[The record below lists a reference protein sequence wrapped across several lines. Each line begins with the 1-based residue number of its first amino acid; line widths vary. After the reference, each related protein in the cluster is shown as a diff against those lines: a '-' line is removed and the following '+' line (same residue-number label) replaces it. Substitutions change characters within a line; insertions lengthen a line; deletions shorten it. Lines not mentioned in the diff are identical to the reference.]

1 MPDSRGYRLP
11 QWSWAAGAALAL
23 AALAA
28 LGHWFI
34 RLSREQSWAAI
45 ETAAE
50 SKQWTEVEKGLRRWL
65 GERPDDDKAW
75 MMLGSLLFDQGQT
88 GILAHG
94 SYHTR
99 SDTAADAAV
108 RSRGAAL
115 PPLGTRS
122 QHASVV

>member
-75 MMLGSLLFDQGQT
+75 MMLGSLLFDQG
-88 GILAHG
+88 
-94 SYHTR
+94 
-99 SDTAADAAV
+99 
-108 RSRGAAL
+108 RGEEAL
-115 PPLGTRS
+115 PALRRVRETEEGWA
-122 QHASVV
+122 HARRAGEGR